1 MAIMTLPPGAAS
13 GVRLSVATP
22 AFDDE
27 AILPEVF
34 SRLQRYGLGLHGSA

>member
-1 MAIMTLPPGAAS
+1 MAMMTLPPGAAS

-27 AILPEVF
+27 ATLPEVF
-34 SRLQRYGLGLHGSA
+34 FRLQRYGFRL